1 MIIQGLT
8 FYLFAAIAVAAA
20 VMVVSSRN
28 PVHSVLFLILT
39 FFTTAG
45 LFVLIGA
52 EFLAMVLVVVYVGA
66 VAVLFMFVVM
76 MLDINFVEM
85 REGFL
90 QYMPVGVLVGIIL
103 LVELLMVLGTATMSP
118 DVLAAGTEPIPDLL
132 HRQNT
137 AALGDVIY
145 TKYIYLFQ
153 AAGMI
158 LLIAMIGA
166 IVLTLR
172 QRPGVRK
179 QNIAKQLA
187 RRREDSVELKKVQP
201 GQGI

>member
-1 MIIQGLT
+1 MILQGLT
-8 FYLFAAIAVAAA
+8 FYIFASIAVMGG
-20 VMVVSSRN
+20 VMVVAARN

-39 FFTTAG
+39 FFTTAA
-45 LFVLIGA
+45 LFILIGA

-66 VAVLFMFVVM
+66 VAVLFLFVVM

-90 QYMPVGVLVGIIL
+90 QYMPIGVLVGIIL
-103 LVELLMVLGTATMSP
+103 LVELLMVLGTATISP
-118 DVLAAGTEPIPDLL
+118 DVLAAGTEPIPDLAQ
-132 HRQNT
+132 RQNT
-137 AALGDVIY
+137 AAIGDVIY

-158 LLIAMIGA
+158 LLTAMVGA

-179 QNIAKQLA
+179 QKIADQLA

>member
-1 MIIQGLT
+1 MILQGIA
-8 FYLFAAIAVAAA
+8 FYIFAIIAVFGGI
-20 VMVVSSRN
+20 MVVCARN
-28 PVHSVLFLILT
+28 PVHSVLCLILT
-39 FFTTAG
+39 FFTSAA

-90 QYMPVGVLVGIIL
+90 QYMPSGLLVGIIL
-103 LVELLMVLGTATMSP
+103 LVELLMVLGTATISP
-118 DVLAAGTEPIPDLL
+118 EVLATGTEPIPDMV

-153 AAGMI
+153 TAGMI
-158 LLIAMIGA
+158 LLTAMVGA

-179 QNIAKQLA
+179 QVIRDQLA
-187 RRREDSVELKKVQP
+187 RRREDAVELKKIQP